1 MKAVVTFIK
10 YLKVKILKKTRK
22 SKKMKNDEAN
32 SQDSNLIKIIN
43 SKINQFAIKT
53 TSSEKQMEQNFK
65 DIIVKIEKV
74 EQNFEDI
81 RSNVQ
86 VEKNINTIIN

>member
-32 SQDSNLIKIIN
+32 SQDSNLFKIIN

-65 DIIVKIEKV
+65 DIIVKNRK
-74 EQNFEDI
+74 
-81 RSNVQ
+81 S
-86 VEKNINTIIN
+86 

>member
-43 SKINQFAIKT
+43 SKIYQFAIKT
-53 TSSEKQMEQNFK
+53 TSSEK
-65 DIIVKIEKV
+65 
-74 EQNFEDI
+74 
-81 RSNVQ
+81 
-86 VEKNINTIIN
+86 